1 MKHYSVLAQET
12 IGRLK
17 VKKDGIYVDCTLG
30 LGGHTRL
37 LAEAASEGK
46 VISFDQDPNAMA
58 KAKENLSD
66 LDNVLFVNDNFKNIK
81 ERVNEL
87 GFDKVDGI
95 LYDLG
100 TSYYQLTDEDRGFTY
115 HGESRL
121 DMRMNPEQELSAIEV
136 VNEYSKDE
144 LVDIFYKYG
153 DEPKAHQ
160 VAQAI
165 VDYRE
170 IEKIE
175 LNTKLNEIIKDV
187 KGFVKDKHPSK
198 NIFQAI
204 RIEVNNEIGVIEE
217 SLDSAMELLK
227 KGSIIA
233 AITFHSLEDKTVKN
247 FFWKYKEAID
257 ITPMGNVHHYK
268 TSKVIYPTKA
278 EVEVNKASRSAKL
291 RTLTKLT
298 D

>member
-247 FFWKYKEAID
+247 FF
-257 ITPMGNVHHYK
+257 
-268 TSKVIYPTKA
+268 
-278 EVEVNKASRSAKL
+278 
-291 RTLTKLT
+291 
-298 D
+298 